1 MSIMQC
7 DVSCHCCVLL
17 RGLLTCELL
26 HPRSLIPSIVHD
38 ILIVVLLQSF
48 LKPDL

>member
-1 MSIMQC
+1 MLC

-26 HPRSLIPSIVHD
+26 RPHSLIPSIVHD
-38 ILIVVLLQSF
+38 IFIVVLLQSF